1 MTRDEA
7 QRSIRTFHEA
17 VKPAISHNTLEEVN
31 IMMNKRKWL
40 ALVIAF
46 GLCMTGPV
54 MDVGTAAAAYPDRP
68 ITLLVGF
75 APGGSMDLSARAL
88 ANAVKKVTGNLVV
101 IENKPGGTGTVALS
115 SMLSQNPDGYTLCA
129 TPSSVL
135 IRVSQLQQVP
145 FRPLKSFKFIIG
157 FSTPELGI
165 VVKSDAPWKTLKDL
179 VGDAVKHPGKIKYAT
194 TGVGSTTHAAVEEI
208 AGKEKAQMIHVP
220 YKGGNEALMALLGGH
235 VDFASLTSEFI
246 PSMKAGQTR
255 LLATMSDER
264 SPKFPGVPTLKEAG
278 YDFVNDA
285 VFSVVGPYNLPRDIV
300 EKLEKVFAMA
310 TENKE
315 YLETLDRID
324 LVPVFYDG
332 RQFEEFLKSNWEKI
346 NRHLIASGI
355 IKKAAT
361 PLE

>member
-1 MTRDEA
+1 MSKKRRWLDWVIVGGLFLLGPIANADTA
-7 QRSIRTFHEA
+7 Q
-17 VKPAISHNTLEEVN
+17 
-31 IMMNKRKWL
+31 
-40 ALVIAF
+40 
-46 GLCMTGPV
+46 
-54 MDVGTAAAAYPDRP
+54 AAYPDRP

-88 ANAVKKVTGNLVV
+88 AAAVKKSSGNPVV

-115 SMLSQNPDGYTLCA
+115 ALLNQSPDGYTLCA

-145 FRPLKSFKFIIG
+145 FRPLKSFKPILG

-165 VVKSDAPWKTLKDL
+165 VVKSDSPWKKLKEL
-179 VGDAVKHPGKIKYAT
+179 VDDAVKHPGKIKYAT

-246 PSMKAGQTR
+246 PSLKAGQTR
-255 LLATMSDER
+255 LLATMSEKP
-264 SPKFPGVPTLKEAG
+264 SPKFPGIPTLKEAG

-300 EKLEKVFAMA
+300 EKLEKIFVRA

-315 YLETLDRID
+315 YLDTLDRLD
-324 LVPVFYDG
+324 LIPVFYDG
-332 RQFEEFLKSNWEKI
+332 RQFEDFLKGNWVKI
-346 NRHLIASGI
+346 NRHLIASGL